1 MQTLK
6 NVLIGIGVLAIILF
20 IVFMVIGIRVVSTL
34 VMYIVGTIAVIALI
48 GFGIYYIKKLFNRDK
63 DGAGQV

>member
-6 NVLIGIGVLAIILF
+6 NVLIGIGILAIILF
-20 IVFMVIGIRVVSTL
+20 IVFMVIGIKVVSTL

-48 GFGIYYIKKLFNRDK
+48 GFGIYYIKKLFNRDN